1 VIALIL
7 APLICGVI
15 AGYACG
21 GRLSWLAKTR
31 IRAPW
36 LLILA
41 AGLQFVHFR
50 FPQVRQGLES
60 AIGISLMVPIF
71 ILVGAWILA
80 NLLRRPP
87 AVQAALLLIVVGGT
101 MNAVVIAANG
111 RMPYSEA
118 AARAANQSAEDKAR
132 AASSPKHLAADST
145 TKLGWFGDVIPV
157 RPIGKVV
164 SPGDVILLLGVG
176 ALVAGAMRSHP
187 ADQPLMVSRIDPAH
201 RSGIRPPD

>member
-1 VIALIL
+1 
-7 APLICGVI
+7 
-15 AGYACG
+15 
-21 GRLSWLAKTR
+21 
-31 IRAPW
+31 
-36 LLILA
+36 
-41 AGLQFVHFR
+41 
-50 FPQVRQGLES
+50 
-60 AIGISLMVPIF
+60 MVPIF

-118 AARAANQSAEDKAR
+118 AARAANQSAKEKAR
-132 AASSPKHLAADST
+132 AASSPKHVATDST

-164 SPGDVILLLGVG
+164 SPGDVVLLLGVG
-176 ALVAGAMRSHP
+176 ALVAGAMHHRST
-187 ADQPLMVSRIDPAH
+187 DDPLIVSRIDPAH
-201 RSGIRPPD
+201 RSGTNPPD